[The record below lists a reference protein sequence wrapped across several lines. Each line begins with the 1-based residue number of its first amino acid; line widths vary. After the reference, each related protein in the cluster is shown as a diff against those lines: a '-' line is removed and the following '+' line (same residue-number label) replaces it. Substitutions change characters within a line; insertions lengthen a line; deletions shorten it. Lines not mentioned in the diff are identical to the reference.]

1 MHDQAWI
8 LLLWVLAA
16 HRGVAAVTRV
26 GGTEN
31 TQASKLSCGNG
42 GAGRLGKHLTEKNLC
57 ILDYRKTFLQ
67 RRRVTG
73 PSLVPQ
79 TTNLA
84 LQISREVWLLPTR
97 AAENWG

>member
-1 MHDQAWI
+1 MRLI
-8 LLLWVLAA
+8 LLLWVLAV

-57 ILDYRKTFLQ
+57 ILDHRKTFLQ